1 MVVLRKYIQ
10 GRLRLAVF
18 HIHEGKE
25 SGWNRKGRNGYNQK
39 HTYYWQS
46 EHSVFDSPQEEGAI
60 ISVILETK
68 MERVIRV
75 RSLKTD
81 YAEAALTA
89 LGRKK
94 EKELEE
100 AGIIKSILFNAVCI
114 APSLENDKLGY
125 FSPSGLLIVI
135 SEEVAENCD
144 QNTLENIFLHEL
156 SHALDY
162 SLHGTLS
169 GHSVF
174 FRECCRIIG
183 VDTGFEK
190 SHVQTGLKKENEKR
204 ERIRKL
210 LALSTSPFANEAA
223 EAMKKAKD
231 LMARDGITLEKTE
244 NERIYMVPLY
254 EGKRFPFSVRML
266 LSYISGLTG
275 VYVVISQDGGKKAA
289 IAYGSVEETE
299 TSIYLYDYLMSG
311 AEKEIARLRN
321 QGEHISKDSFLR
333 GAISEL
339 TRKTEDTNS
348 DNAIIAIRTENMKKT
363 KRIVYPAVRLSRK
376 MTRAHGGDASSYSKG
391 VGFGSK
397 LSVKTAIDRRELE

>member
-1 MVVLRKYIQ
+1 MNNDALCVKIYNSAELIYNSLRNSKKLILCGNGGSASDALHFAGEMVGRFQKERKAWPAIVLNADVATLTAISNDY
-10 GRLRLAVF
+10 GYDNVF
-18 HIHEGKE
+18 
-25 SGWNRKGRNGYNQK
+25 
-39 HTYYWQS
+39 
-46 EHSVFDSPQEEGAI
+46 
-60 ISVILETK
+60 
-68 MERVIRV
+68 ERQ
-75 RSLKTD
+75 
-81 YAEAALTA
+81 AEAYTRE
-89 LGRKK
+89 G
-94 EKELEE
+94 
-100 AGIIKSILFNAVCI
+100 
-114 APSLENDKLGY
+114 D
-125 FSPSGLLIVI
+125 
-135 SEEVAENCD
+135 
-144 QNTLENIFLHEL
+144 IFL
-156 SHALDY
+156 
-162 SLHGTLS
+162 G
-169 GHSVF
+169 
-174 FRECCRIIG
+174 I
-183 VDTGFEK
+183 
-190 SHVQTGLKKENEKR
+190 
-204 ERIRKL
+204 
-210 LALSTSPFANEAA
+210 STSGNSKNVYQ
-223 EAMKKAKD
+223 AMKKAKD

-275 VYVVISQDGGKKAA
+275 VYVVISQDGEKKTA

-363 KRIVYPAVRLSRK
+363 KRIVYPTVRLSRK

-397 LSVKTAIDRRELE
+397 LSVKAAIDRRELE